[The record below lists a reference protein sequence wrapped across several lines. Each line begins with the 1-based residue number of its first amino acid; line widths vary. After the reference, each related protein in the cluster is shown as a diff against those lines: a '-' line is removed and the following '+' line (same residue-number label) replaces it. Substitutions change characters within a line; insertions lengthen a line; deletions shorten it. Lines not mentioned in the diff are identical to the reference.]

1 MPQYNGDRP
10 LLEHIDEL
18 RARIMKVLLSIILVS
33 LFVFVFSIK
42 EFAFGDIVVPLPFP
56 DLFNNIASGI
66 IEGIRDLVLPSYV
79 RVILT
84 TPGQAI
90 LAQFYTSILIG
101 IIASIPL
108 IFLEVGGFILPGLY
122 DEEKRMV
129 QRMVFPA
136 TVLFILGSLLALFF
150 VIPFTMDFLYRYGL
164 ALGAE
169 TFITID
175 ELISFVVFFV
185 VAFGI
190 SFQLPVIMWLIS
202 KAGIVDA
209 NFWKANWRYVFVGL
223 VIFGAVITPDGSGIT
238 MWFVALPMMGLY
250 VLGYL
255 STRSIVRKERELA
268 NSV

>member
-1 MPQYNGDRP
+1 
-10 LLEHIDEL
+10 
-18 RARIMKVLLSIILVS
+18 
-33 LFVFVFSIK
+33 
-42 EFAFGDIVVPLPFP
+42 
-56 DLFNNIASGI
+56 
-66 IEGIRDLVLPSYV
+66 
-79 RVILT
+79 
-84 TPGQAI
+84 
-90 LAQFYTSILIG
+90 
-101 IIASIPL
+101 
-108 IFLEVGGFILPGLY
+108 
-122 DEEKRMV
+122 MV

-150 VIPFTMDFLYRYGL
+150 VIPFTMGFLYRYGL